1 MAEVIPFK
9 GLTYNTEKTGSLSSQ
24 LTLPY
29 DVISPEMREDYYKS
43 SPYNIVRVD
52 FRKGKDARR
61 YSASGTELLKWIAK
75 GALTRDSL
83 PSFYLLEQSFKMN
96 GRLLK
101 RTGFY
106 ALVKAEEFSEK
117 SVLPHEETFPKHK
130 QDRLN
135 LLRACRAHT
144 SPIFGVYDGKFDWS
158 EFKKMKPD
166 LEFALRD
173 GGQNVKGKLWKI
185 ADEAAVNRI
194 VSFTKRRRIF
204 IADGHHRYETALAY
218 KKENEKK
225 YGRDPKALWNF
236 TLFALVSMQ
245 DSGLIVYPTHR
256 AVKFSSPV
264 SAKMLADRL
273 EGKFNVIPCKKEAS
287 AENIIFYSGHKFYA
301 LVPKSAGVALSIPLK
316 RSAAWKRLST
326 SVLHHIILKALPP
339 VKNIA
344 YIRNPEEALL
354 AADSGSFDSVF
365 LVPAISP
372 SDIRK
377 TAVKLE
383 RMPHK
388 STYFFPKLPAGVV
401 INKF

>member
-1 MAEVIPFK
+1 MPDVIPFR
-9 GLTYNTEKTGSLSSQ
+9 GMTYNTVKAGNLSMQ

-29 DVISPEMREDYYKS
+29 DVISDEMREDYYKS

-52 FRKGKDARR
+52 FRKGEDERR
-61 YSASGTELLKWIAK
+61 YCAAGKEVSEWIAK
-75 GALTRDSL
+75 GALARDDMQ
-83 PSFYLLEQSFKMN
+83 SFYLLEQSFRMN
-96 GRLLK
+96 GRELK

-106 ALVKAEEFSEK
+106 CLVKAEEFAKKE
-117 SVLPHEETFPKHK
+117 VLPHEETFPKHK

-144 SPIFGVYDGKFDWS
+144 SPIFGVYDGKYDWS
-158 EFKKMKPD
+158 GYKKGKPD
-166 LEFALRD
+166 LSFALRD
-173 GGQNVKGKLWKI
+173 GGQAVKGRLWKI
-185 ADEAAVNRI
+185 TDRAAVSRI
-194 VSFTKRRRIF
+194 AAFMKRRRIF

-225 YGRDPKALWNF
+225 HGRSPKAPWNF
-236 TLFALVSMQ
+236 TLFVLVSMQ
-245 DSGLIVYPTHR
+245 DRGLIVYPTHR
-256 AVKFSSPV
+256 AVKFSRPLSV
-264 SAKMLADRL
+264 KTLKERL
-273 EGKFNVIPCKKEAS
+273 KGKFTVIPCNSEAS
-287 AENIIFYSGHKFYA
+287 AKNIVFYSGRKFFA
-301 LVPKSAGVALSIPLK
+301 LVPKSASVALSIPLK
-316 RSAAWKRLST
+316 RSSAWKRLST

-339 VKNIA
+339 VKTIS
-344 YIRNPEEALL
+344 YIREQKQALL
-354 AADSGSFDSVF
+354 AADTGVFDSVF

>member
-1 MAEVIPFK
+1 MPEVIPFR
-9 GLTYNTEKTGSLSSQ
+9 GVTYNSGKTGSLSRQ

-29 DVISPEMREDYYKS
+29 DVISPEMREAYYKS
-43 SPYNIVRVD
+43 SLYNIVRVD
-52 FRKGKDARR
+52 FRKGKDRR
-61 YSASGTELLKWIAK
+61 KYAASGIELSKWMAN
-75 GALTRDSL
+75 GVLARDDR

-96 GRLLK
+96 GRHLK

-106 ALVKAEEFSEK
+106 ALVKAAEFSEK
-117 SVLPHEETFPKHK
+117 EVLPHEETFPKHK

-135 LLRACRAHT
+135 LLRACSAHT

-158 EFKKMKPD
+158 AFKKVKPD
-166 LEFALRD
+166 LKFSLRD
-173 GGQNVKGKLWKI
+173 GGQSVKGSLWKI
-185 ADEAAVNRI
+185 SDKTAVNRI
-194 VSFTKRRRIF
+194 SSFFNRRRIF
-204 IADGHHRYETALAY
+204 IADGHHRYETAVAY
-218 KKENEKK
+218 RKENEKK
-225 YGRDPKALWNF
+225 CGTDRKAPWNF
-236 TLFALVSMQ
+236 TMFTLVSMQ
-245 DSGLIVYPTHR
+245 DSGLVVYPTHR
-256 AVKFSSPV
+256 AVKFSRPV
-264 SAKMLADRL
+264 TAKTLADRL
-273 EGKFNVIPCKKEAS
+273 SGKFAVIPCKNEDSEK
-287 AENIIFYSGHKFYA
+287 NIVFYSNHKFYA
-301 LVPKSAGVALSIPLK
+301 LIPKNASIPLSIRLK

-326 SVLHHIILKALPP
+326 SVLHHIILKELPR
-339 VKNIA
+339 VENIS
-344 YIRNPEEALL
+344 YIRDTEEALK

>member
-1 MAEVIPFK
+1 MPEVIPFR
-9 GLTYNTEKTGSLSSQ
+9 GFTYHTGKTGSLSRQ

-52 FRKGKDARR
+52 FRKGEDERR
-61 YSASGTELLKWIAK
+61 YSASGIELSKWIAK
-75 GALTRDSL
+75 GVLARDTQ

-106 ALVKAEEFSEK
+106 ALVKAEEFSKKE
-117 SVLPHEETFPKHK
+117 VLPHEETFPKHK

-135 LLRACRAHT
+135 LLRACKAHT

-158 EFKKMKPD
+158 GFKKEKPD
-166 LEFALRD
+166 LKFALRD
-173 GGQNVKGKLWKI
+173 GGQFVKGRLWKI
-185 ADEAAVNRI
+185 TDTAAVNRI
-194 VSFTKRRRIF
+194 VSFIKRRMIF
-204 IADGHHRYETALAY
+204 IADGHHRYETAVAY
-218 KKENEKK
+218 REESKKK
-225 YGRDPKALWNF
+225 YGRNRKAPWNF
-236 TLFALVSMQ
+236 TLFTLVSLQ

-256 AVKFSSPV
+256 AVKFSRPV
-264 SAKMLADRL
+264 SVKMLIDRL
-273 EGKFNVIPCKKEAS
+273 EGKFTITPCKKKAS
-287 AENIIFYSGHKFYA
+287 AKNIVFYSGHKFYELA
-301 LVPKSAGVALSIPLK
+301 PKNTNVPLSIPLK

-326 SVLHHIILKALPP
+326 SVLHHLVLKALPR
-339 VKNIA
+339 VKTIS
-344 YIRNPEEALL
+344 YIRDSKEAIS
-354 AADSGSFDSVF
+354 AADSGSFDAVF